1 MQCKA
6 NLYFDFTINTCN
18 WPQNVDCQTT
28 IVTNDL
34 EDDSEAP
41 SPTDYKLQDDEKRFN
56 VEGADSNAKKSYHDS
71 YIKGVETLREKIAT
85 KNLLFFSVT
94 AKDSKKKP
102 ENNFVDSGDRG
113 KIIIV

>member
-85 KNLLFFSVT
+85 KNLLFIFLLQLKIVKRNPKTILWILVT
-94 AKDSKKKP
+94 EVKS
-102 ENNFVDSGDRG
+102 
-113 KIIIV
+113 

>member
-71 YIKGVETLREKIAT
+71 YIKGVNRMCSHQTNIKR
-85 KNLLFFSVT
+85 N
-94 AKDSKKKP
+94 
-102 ENNFVDSGDRG
+102 G
-113 KIIIV
+113 KITDFDETWVG

>member
-56 VEGADSNAKKSYHDS
+56 VEGADLNAKKSYHDS
-71 YIKGVETLREKIAT
+71 YIKGDEVQRGNLRIFLQLRFYVKSTLQVLRIAKIDFT
-85 KNLLFFSVT
+85 
-94 AKDSKKKP
+94 
-102 ENNFVDSGDRG
+102 
-113 KIIIV
+113 